1 MRETAEYLFSFFYYI
16 LNEVLIKMYDKEE
29 KKVIHEGL
37 VVEAFPNAMF
47 HVRLDNETVILGYI
61 SGKIRRNSIRIL
73 LGDRVK
79 IEVSPY
85 DATKGRIIYRF
96 PRVKNDSDDSED

>member
-1 MRETAEYLFSFFYYI
+1 MT
-16 LNEVLIKMYDKEE
+16 E
-29 KKVIHEGL
+29 KKIIFEGVITQ
-37 VVEAFPNAMF
+37 AFPNAMF
-47 HVRLDNETVILGYI
+47 HVRLDNQKVILGYI
-61 SGKIRRNSIRIL
+61 SGKIRRGSIRIL

-96 PRVKNDSDDSED
+96 PRDNSDDSSDD

>member
-1 MRETAEYLFSFFYYI
+1 M
-16 LNEVLIKMYDKEE
+16 KE
-29 KKVIHEGL
+29 KKVIYEGL
-37 VVEAFPNAMF
+37 VIDAFPNAMF
-47 HVRLDNETVILGYI
+47 HVRLDNENVILGYI
-61 SGKIRRNSIRIL
+61 SGKLRRSSKRIL

-96 PRVKNDSDDSED
+96 PHGDKSEDEDEL

>member
-1 MRETAEYLFSFFYYI
+1 MQ
-16 LNEVLIKMYDKEE
+16 E
-29 KKVIHEGL
+29 KKVIYEGL
-37 VVEAFPNAMF
+37 VIDAFPNAMF
-47 HVRLDNETVILGYI
+47 HVRLDNENVILGYI
-61 SGKIRRNSIRIL
+61 SGKIRRSSKRIL

-96 PRVKNDSDDSED
+96 PRGDKSEDEDEL

>member
-1 MRETAEYLFSFFYYI
+1 MQ
-16 LNEVLIKMYDKEE
+16 E
-29 KKVIHEGL
+29 KKVTYEGL
-37 VVEAFPNAMF
+37 VIEAFPNAMF
-47 HVRLDNETVILGYI
+47 HVRLDNENVILGYI
-61 SGKIRRNSIRIL
+61 SGKIRRSSKRIL

-96 PRVKNDSDDSED
+96 PRGNKSDDSED